1 MNQQYGTFEKDAMVI
16 EYTQRGEGPP
26 VLFLH
31 GGHASCF
38 ETIGTEAL
46 LSAGYSVIA
55 PSRPGY
61 GATSPISN
69 LDAACS
75 LYDGLLAHLGL
86 ERIHV
91 LSASAGG
98 PAGIRFAALYPK
110 KTASLTLQSAVTKE
124 WITPADPSYKAA
136 KVLFH
141 PKRER
146 FTWRLLQLI
155 SRRFPKLLFRQMFSS
170 FSTLSYQEAAA
181 SIAPG
186 DAETFA
192 RMMASQR
199 SGKGFMIDLEQSREA
214 RTDTL
219 AAITC
224 PVLIMHSPFDA
235 SVSFAHAE
243 HAAAMIPNA
252 RLEKLHAWG
261 HLIWLGRDAGTTDRL
276 LLAFLREHQ

>member
-1 MNQQYGTFEKDAMVI
+1 MIQRYGTFEKDAMVV
-16 EYTQRGEGPP
+16 EYTQRGEGPL

-46 LSAGYSVIA
+46 LEEGFSIIA

-61 GATSPISN
+61 GVTSPVRN
-69 LDAACS
+69 LDAACT
-75 LYDGLLAHLGL
+75 LYEGLLTHLGL

-91 LSASAGG
+91 LAASAGG
-98 PAGIRFAALYPK
+98 PAGIRFAALYPEK
-110 KTASLTLQSAVTKE
+110 AASLTLQSAVTKE
-124 WITPADPSYKAA
+124 WLTPADPAYKAA

-146 FTWRLLQLI
+146 FTWQLLQLI

-170 FSTLSYQEAAA
+170 FSTLSYQEAA
-181 SIAPG
+181 SRIAPG

-214 RTDTL
+214 GTDTL

-235 SVSFAHAE
+235 SVPFAHAE

-261 HLIWLGRDAGTTDRL
+261 HLIWLGKEAGTTDRL
-276 LLAFLREHQ
+276 LLAFLHEHQ